1 MIITS
6 LQNPSIKKIIELRAK
21 ASKRKNENLC
31 VVEGWIEIDIAIQS
45 GFIPVGFYFEKE
57 DENRFLNKYNNRF
70 QNIAYFVNS
79 IITEKIATRKG
90 EIIGLFECKNQS
102 EQELQLPENPF
113 VLILEN
119 IEKPGNLGSLFR
131 TSDAAGVDLI
141 ICTEMQTDI
150 YNPNVIRN
158 SLGTVFSNQIITMT
172 NEEAHA
178 FCKRNQINIVTT
190 YLHTSKNYYHI
201 NMQNSVS
208 IVMGNEHSGISNF
221 WIENS
226 DELVKIPMNGAI
238 DSMNISNAAAIM
250 MYEVVRQRS
259 I

>member
-6 LQNPSIKKIIELRAK
+6 LQNPSIKKVIELRAK
-21 ASKRKNENLC
+21 ASKRKKENLC

-45 GFIPVGFYFEKE
+45 GFIPVGFYFEKD
-57 DENRFLNKYNNRF
+57 DENRFIEKYENRF
-70 QNIAYFVNS
+70 QDIINFVNS

-90 EIIGLFECKNQS
+90 EIIGLFECKNHS

-158 SLGTVFSNQIITMT
+158 SLGTVFSNQIISLS
-172 NEEAHA
+172 NEETYA
-178 FCKRNQINIVTT
+178 FCKRNKINVVTT
-190 YLHTSKNYYHI
+190 YLHTTSDYYHI
-201 NMQNSVS
+201 NMKNATG
-208 IVMGNEHSGISNF
+208 IVMGNEHSGISDF
-221 WIENS
+221 WKENS
-226 DELVKIPMNGAI
+226 NELVKIPMNGAI

-250 MYEVVRQRS
+250 MYEVVRQRNV
-259 I
+259 

>member
-6 LQNPSIKKIIELRAK
+6 LQNPSIKRIIELRAK
-21 ASKRKNENLC
+21 ASKRKKENLC

-45 GFIPVGFYFEKE
+45 GFNPVAFYFEKE
-57 DENRFLNKYNNRF
+57 EENRFFEKYSNRF
-70 QNIAYFVNS
+70 QDITNYVNS

-90 EIIGLFECKNQS
+90 EIIGLFECKNQKD
-102 EQELQLPENPF
+102 QLLKLPKNPF

-158 SLGTVFSNQIITMT
+158 SLGTVFSNQIISMS
-172 NEEAHA
+172 NEETHL
-178 FCKRNQINIVTT
+178 FCKKNEINIVTT
-190 YLHTSKNYYHI
+190 YLHTQNHYYHI
-201 NMQNSVS
+201 NMKQGTA
-208 IVMGNEHSGISNF
+208 IVMGNEHTGISDF
-221 WIENS
+221 WKKKSN
-226 DELVKIPMNGAI
+226 ELVKIPMKGAI

-250 MYEVVRQRS
+250 MYELVRQRNV
-259 I
+259 

>member
-57 DENRFLNKYNNRF
+57 DENRFFNKYNIRF
-70 QNIAYFVNS
+70 QNIAFIVNS
-79 IITEKIATRKG
+79 NITEKIATRKG
-90 EIIGLFECKNQS
+90 EIIGIFECKNQN
-102 EQELQLPENPF
+102 LQTLKLPKNPF
-113 VLILEN
+113 ILILEN

-158 SLGTVFSNQIITMT
+158 SLGTVFSNQIIPMT
-172 NEEAHA
+172 NEEAHV
-178 FCKRNQINIVTT
+178 FCKRNQIKVVTT
-190 YLHTSKNYYHI
+190 YLHTTSDYYHI
-201 NMQNSVS
+201 NMKNGTA

-221 WIENS
+221 WIEKS
-226 DELVKIPMNGAI
+226 EELVKIPMNGAI

-250 MYEVVRQRS
+250 MYEVVRQRNV
-259 I
+259 